1 VSSEPKS
8 LADRA
13 VETLAAVRAMDTG
26 VALEHP
32 ERHTVRELKATA
44 EQIIEQALRQAAR
57 LAESANDLRELHRKI
72 EAGGIAT

>member
-1 VSSEPKS
+1 MSNESKS

-32 ERHTVRELKATA
+32 ERHAVRELKATA
-44 EQIIEQALRQAAR
+44 
-57 LAESANDLRELHRKI
+57 
-72 EAGGIAT
+72 